1 MKQDL
6 TTILN
11 SMKYMSKELM
21 SDKKV
26 SAVAPM
32 DTFRKQYEAA
42 QRCKSLISKSR
53 RLAGN

>member
-32 DTFRKQYEAA
+32 YTFRKQYEAA
-42 QRCKSLISKSR
+42 QRCKTLISKTR
-53 RLAGN
+53 RLAGK